1 MLCRLRCCGL
11 ARPPA
16 DAADAAAPPPLTAA
30 LQREYAELQAEQQA
44 ELGAGMAAL
53 GAGHAERMAELRAG
67 HAAEMGEMDERLQ
80 ARGEALEGTLGRL
93 LAASRGLAFV
103 EPADPLRQSP
113 QAQRSVSGAIELL
126 RQAQARGGAGAG
138 DEARQLYEA
147 SAALAK
153 GARDD
158 GEEC

>member
-1 MLCRLRCCGL
+1 
-11 ARPPA
+11 
-16 DAADAAAPPPLTAA
+16 
-30 LQREYAELQAEQQA
+30 
-44 ELGAGMAAL
+44 
-53 GAGHAERMAELRAG
+53 
-67 HAAEMGEMDERLQ
+67 MGELDERLQ

-93 LAASRGLAFV
+93 LAASRAL
-103 EPADPLRQSP
+103 EPDDPLRQSP

-126 RQAQARGGAGAG
+126 RQAQQARGGEGAG

-153 GARDD
+153 GAHDE